1 MKRQLNSSLKR
12 QKRLSAAK
20 GAGPLR
26 QCCVCKKVQ
35 LKDKLMRLIKPQTG
49 NALYDHS
56 ARMNG
61 RGTYICPET
70 GCLDKIIKGKNSQ
83 LGFSKE
89 SIVEFKEEVKSRI
102 ICDIAR
108 GMKLCSKMGYM
119 QKTADQ
125 PIDSKDYLIA
135 GNYNIS
141 KSDKLL
147 EKAQS
152 LGIKIYNLQGNCSD
166 IFVET
171 AIIKGSWPMQKKMQ
185 RNLERVQ
192 SLSSRGA
199 VL

>member
-1 MKRQLNSSLKR
+1 MKIPPNSSLKR

-20 GAGPLR
+20 GGSPLR

-35 LKDKLMRLIKPQTG
+35 PKDKLMRLIKPQTG
-49 NALYDHS
+49 NALYDHC

-70 GCLDKIIKGKNSQ
+70 GCLDKIIKGKKSL

-89 SIVEFKEEVKSRI
+89 AIAVFKEEIKSKV
-102 ICDIAR
+102 ICEILR
-108 GMKLCSKMGYM
+108 GLKLCCKMGYM
-119 QKTADQ
+119 QKFAEQ
-125 PIDSKDYLIA
+125 PIDSKDYLIV
-135 GNYNIS
+135 GNDNIS
-141 KSDKLL
+141 ESEKLL
-147 EKAQS
+147 KKAQS

-171 AIIKGSWPMQKKMQ
+171 AIIKGNWPMQKKMQ
-185 RNLERVQ
+185 RDLERVQ

>member
-1 MKRQLNSSLKR
+1 M
-12 QKRLSAAK
+12 SAAK
-20 GAGPLR
+20 ESGPLR

-35 LKDKLMRLIKPQTG
+35 PKEKLMRLIKPQTG

-61 RGTYICPET
+61 RGTYICQET
-70 GCLDKIIKGKNSQ
+70 ECLDKIIKGKKSL

-89 SIVEFKEEVKSRI
+89 AVVVFKEEIKARI
-102 ICDIAR
+102 ISEITR
-108 GMKLCSKMGYM
+108 EMKLCCKMGYM

-135 GNYNIS
+135 GNDNVS
-141 KSDKLL
+141 GTDKLL

-185 RNLERVQ
+185 RDLERVQ